1 MISGNIDLTD
11 NRDFRT
17 NKDNKIISTP
27 VFVKPFKFTELKT
40 FRSDIISTSSTTSFI
55 SDFTSTE
62 NYFIRRRFRMN
73 SVYEDF
79 DDITL
84 TEIYN
89 DADLDYDI
97 NTDKLLIRNIEPTTH
112 KSVLPGRPDIYYH
125 KFKYTRSTLY
135 NYCKKFSGK
144 SSIMTSSIAFRKKKR
159 DRRHYFTWASNQDPI
174 LPWAKKNKKYNND
187 DIKSLPWDKSDN
199 NDNDI
204 LQYL

>member
-1 MISGNIDLTD
+1 MISGNVDLTD

-40 FRSDIISTSSTTSFI
+40 FRFTDTTSDFISTEDYSF
-55 SDFTSTE
+55 
-62 NYFIRRRFRMN
+62 NYFIPRRFRMN
-73 SVYEDF
+73 SVYEEF
-79 DDITL
+79 DNITL

-97 NTDKLLIRNIEPTTH
+97 NTDKLLIRIEPITH

-144 SSIMTSSIAFRKKKR
+144 SSIMTSSIAFRKKH
-159 DRRHYFTWASNQDPI
+159 DRRHYFTWASNQDPM